1 MVTRSIWKGFISI
14 RDVKVP
20 IKLFSE
26 VNAKRIAFNLLHAG
40 DNARLRQQMM
50 CSHDNQPVS
59 KEHQIK
65 GYEVSPGRYVI
76 VTDDTLRQFDPP
88 NDRTIK
94 IEEFVKASD
103 IDPRYFKRHFRLGP
117 DTERKVY
124 NTLTAALSETGLIG
138 ICKWAMRRRPYLGAL
153 RAGRSGLELS
163 AMQFADE
170 VYGREE
176 LWLRPVEVNERE
188 LRIGTELIEN
198 MSGPF
203 HPDQFRNEHRLNF
216 GR

>member
-1 MVTRSIWKGFISI
+1 MS
-14 RDVKVP
+14 
-20 IKLFSE
+20 
-26 VNAKRIAFNLLHAG
+26 
-40 DNARLRQQMM
+40 
-50 CSHDNQPVS
+50 
-59 KEHQIK
+59 
-65 GYEVSPGRYVI
+65 
-76 VTDDTLRQFDPP
+76 
-88 NDRTIK
+88 
-94 IEEFVKASD
+94 
-103 IDPRYFKRHFRLGP
+103 
-117 DTERKVY
+117 
-124 NTLTAALSETGLIG
+124 LIG
-138 ICKWAMRRRPYLGAL
+138 ICKWAMRRRPYVGAL